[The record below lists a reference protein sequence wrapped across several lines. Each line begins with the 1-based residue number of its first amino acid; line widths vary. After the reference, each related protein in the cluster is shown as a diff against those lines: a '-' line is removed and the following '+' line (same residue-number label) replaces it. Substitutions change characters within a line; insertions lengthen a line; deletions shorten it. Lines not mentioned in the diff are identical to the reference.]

1 MTAHLG
7 KDGEIKGRGEC
18 SVIGMESGLRQ
29 RSDICW
35 GRWELNPGPMGE
47 QPVLLTTEQSLQH
60 GHFTVRQPRITRQ
73 VYQIVGFISF
83 TFTQGVVCI
92 CKVSLCW

>member
-47 QPVLLTTEQSLQH
+47 QPVLLTTERPLQPLEI
-60 GHFTVRQPRITRQ
+60 GIKFV
-73 VYQIVGFISF
+73 
-83 TFTQGVVCI
+83 
-92 CKVSLCW
+92 